1 MYLYFLL
8 NILNAYGT
16 VVSNINTVSNFGFR
30 GDNIQL
36 IRLATFINEEVG
48 QRQLPKN
55 IDEKTLGKPS
65 VVMKLDIEGSEV
77 EVIEDLIMQG
87 IY

>member
-8 NILNAYGT
+8 KTLNGT
-16 VVSNINTVSNFGFR
+16 VVSNSNTLSNFGSR

-87 IY
+87 I

>member
-8 NILNAYGT
+8 KTLNGT
-16 VVSNINTVSNFGFR
+16 VVSNSNTVSNFGSR

-87 IY
+87 I